1 MIGSADP
8 RCPGTHV
15 AISVTILDLLI
26 PLSFPGVAVV
36 VAAVIVILVGKGGG
50 SGGGSASIV
59 SWRFAIV
66 RVQP

>member
-1 MIGSADP
+1 M
-8 RCPGTHV
+8 

-50 SGGGSASIV
+50 SSGVSASIAP
-59 SWRFAIV
+59 WRFAID